1 MKEEYKDKTKEQLI
15 NELVGLSQ
23 RIAELEAS
31 ENEKKRI
38 LDAMPDIVKLQKG
51 DKKKGMGS
59 GGDMSFKDASRRY
72 MDVFG
77 VHERVVRPVGVKLIS
92 KGKSVPAGT
101 KAAEQGMPWCE
112 AVRIAAM
119 EDEAVVITRDNVGC
133 PAAAIALGLVDR
145 YQNEPLS
152 GKRKYTDLMDVPASP
167 ADFTNG
173 LVYACKDTGN
183 MQFALF
189 GDDDSGRYE
198 TLEAALRAV
207 SGMTAIQ
214 PAIMGAAVAYPA
226 DTLAISPDVV
236 ILAVTPKQ
244 ALLAIQ
250 GYNFLTGNR
259 FEMSTIGIRGV
270 CADLT
275 ALPFLEQKL
284 NGSFFCLGAR
294 ALGGWG
300 GNLLGLG
307 MPFSIFHSMVMGM
320 EESSPGFPYRAY
332 QGE

>member
-1 MKEEYKDKTKEQLI
+1 M
-15 NELVGLSQ
+15 
-23 RIAELEAS
+23 
-31 ENEKKRI
+31 
-38 LDAMPDIVKLQKG
+38 
-51 DKKKGMGS
+51 KGMN
-59 GGDMSFKDASRRY
+59 GGREMSFKDVSMRY

-77 VHERVVRPVGVKLIS
+77 EHEWEVRPVGVKLIA
-92 KGKSVPAGT
+92 KGKRVPEGA
-101 KAAEQGMPWCE
+101 KAAEPGMPWCE
-112 AVRIAAM
+112 AVRIAATNG
-119 EDEAVVITRDNVGC
+119 EAVVITKDNVGC
-133 PAAAIALGLVDR
+133 PAAAIALGLVDQ
-145 YQNEPLS
+145 YQNEPLK
-152 GKRKYTDLMDVPASP
+152 GKRKYTDLMEEPASP

-173 LVYACKDTGN
+173 LVYACKDSGN

-189 GDDDSGRYE
+189 GSDDTGRYE
-198 TLEAALRAV
+198 TLGAALRAV

-214 PAIMGAAVAYPA
+214 PANMDAAVAYSA
-226 DTLAISPDVV
+226 DKLAITPDVV

-250 GYNFLTGNR
+250 GYNFRAGNR

-294 ALGGWG
+294 AVGGWD

-307 MPFSIFHSMVMGM
+307 MPFLIFQTMVMGM
-320 EESSPGFPYRAY
+320 EKSSPGFPYKAY
-332 QGE
+332 PE

>member
-1 MKEEYKDKTKEQLI
+1 M
-15 NELVGLSQ
+15 
-23 RIAELEAS
+23 
-31 ENEKKRI
+31 
-38 LDAMPDIVKLQKG
+38 
-51 DKKKGMGS
+51 KGMN
-59 GGDMSFKDASRRY
+59 GGREMSFKDASTRF

-77 VHERVVRPVGVKLIS
+77 EHEWEVRPVGVKLIA
-92 KGKSVPAGT
+92 KGKRVPEGA

-112 AVRIAAM
+112 AVRTAATNG
-119 EDEAVVITRDNVGC
+119 EAVVITKDNVGC
-133 PAAAIALGLVDR
+133 PAAAIALGLVDQ
-145 YQNEPLS
+145 YQNEPLK
-152 GKRKYTDLMDVPASP
+152 GKRKYTDLMEEPASP

-173 LVYACKDTGN
+173 LVYACKDSGN

-189 GDDDSGRYE
+189 GSDDTGRYE
-198 TLEAALRAV
+198 TLGAALRAV

-214 PAIMGAAVAYPA
+214 PANMDAAVAYSA
-226 DTLAISPDVV
+226 DKLAITPDVV

-250 GYNFLTGNR
+250 GYNFRAGNR

-294 ALGGWG
+294 AVGGWD

-307 MPFSIFHSMVMGM
+307 MPFLIFQTMVMGM
-320 EESSPGFPYRAY
+320 EKSSPGFPYKAY
-332 QGE
+332 PE

>member
-1 MKEEYKDKTKEQLI
+1 
-15 NELVGLSQ
+15 
-23 RIAELEAS
+23 
-31 ENEKKRI
+31 
-38 LDAMPDIVKLQKG
+38 
-51 DKKKGMGS
+51 MGS
-59 GGDMSFKDASRRY
+59 GGEMSFKDASTRY

-77 VHERVVRPVGVKLIS
+77 EEAMVLRPVGVKLIA
-92 KGKSVPAGT
+92 KGKRVPEGA

-119 EDEAVVITRDNVGC
+119 KDEAVVITKDNVGC
-133 PAAAIALGLVDR
+133 PAAGIALGLVDQ

-152 GKRKYTDLMDVPASP
+152 GKRKYTDLMEEPASP

-173 LVYACKDTGN
+173 RVYACKDSGN

-189 GDDDSGRYE
+189 GSDDTGRYE
-198 TLEAALRAV
+198 TLGAALRAV
-207 SGMTAIQ
+207 SRMTAIQ
-214 PAIMGAAVAYPA
+214 PAIMGAVVAYPA
-226 DTLAISPDVV
+226 DMLAISPDVV

-250 GYNFLTGNR
+250 GYNFRAGNR

-294 ALGGWG
+294 ALAGWG
-300 GNLLGLG
+300 GDLLGLG
-307 MPFSIFHSMVMGM
+307 MPFSIFQTMVIGM
-320 EESSPGFPYRAY
+320 EKSSPGFPYKAY
-332 QGE
+332 PE